1 MMMSAMPM
9 ANVKNS
15 SNGSANVSNADV
27 NGALGYYHCSDGPKY
42 VCGYNDLPS
51 RCYYAVL

>member
-1 MMMSAMPM
+1 MMSAMPM
-9 ANVKNS
+9 TNVKNS

-42 VCGYNDLPS
+42 VCGYNGLPS